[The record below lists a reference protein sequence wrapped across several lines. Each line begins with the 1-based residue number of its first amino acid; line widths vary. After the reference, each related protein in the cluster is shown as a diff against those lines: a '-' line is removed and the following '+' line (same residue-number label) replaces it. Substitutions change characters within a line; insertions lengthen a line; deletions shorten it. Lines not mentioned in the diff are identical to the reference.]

1 MVLPSMFHIEQI
13 LMISFC
19 VQICY
24 HMGSVADPD
33 QRDMQKDKSDIDILQ
48 RFVKRCLPGLVPEPA
63 VVESCLYTVR
73 INTQHQWSLGNI

>member
-73 INTQHQWSLGNI
+73 INTQHQCP